1 MKSRWLAGAAL
12 AVAAAYPSVSAAQD
26 GSGQPAAG
34 EAEAD
39 GSVPANKGE
48 IVVTARK
55 REETLTD
62 VPLTITAITEEQ
74 LDRANIDDVSDIAQQ
89 TPGLSF
95 RQGFGRTGAG
105 QGGDASN
112 RPSIRGMSNILGTPN
127 ASFFVDGI
135 YVSGNITSYQL
146 DNLARVEV
154 IKGPQ
159 SALFGRQTFSG
170 AINFVTR
177 RPANELHGKLKFT
190 LGQYDH
196 VEGSGYVNGAII
208 PDTLL
213 FEVNARAY
221 DFGGDY
227 FNLDNNRRDIGDQR
241 SRNIGAKLIFA
252 PSPNFEATLN
262 LGYSKD
268 QDKGFAIQLQGSQ
281 KNNCFLP
288 IISGT
293 IFAPPFGNIPR
304 ALNRSTGYFCGEIE
318 IPKNYAWNID
328 EIEARGYRGLDR
340 DTLRTSLK
348 LEANTDSGWTF
359 TSVSAFNKQKNQQAY
374 DNTYQP
380 IPSPTIPITSFSPT
394 ISLTRVRDFSQE
406 FRVMTPQSAPIRA
419 LAGVYY
425 YKEDDGQRLSYNYQ
439 RDARYLLD
447 TQDGLR
453 NKAVFGLI
461 EWDTTDRLTLTA
473 EARYQKERIIGS
485 TEASTSAATTPRDT
499 LLPIIGVREA
509 NFEAFLPRFT
519 ARYELGPDWNVYGSA
534 AKGNKPGGFN
544 DLPTNIRQAD
554 LDFFLSEGLDTFDEE
569 TAWSYEIGTKG
580 SLFDRR
586 AWFSLSGFYVDW
598 RQQQLTRSEAYVQ
611 ASNNAPQNAAFIQN
625 AGKSRIRGLELDVSG
640 RPAEW
645 LYMRFAYTFVDAKF
659 LDFNDENTERVF
671 DTDGIPSYLADGSRN
686 PADTDTRDGQVRGN
700 RLPQTPQHQ
709 FVVST
714 EIKQAV
720 TAALSG
726 FLRSD
731 YSYESKRYV
740 QVDNLAHTGDSHLWN
755 LSTGVETDAWTLQL
769 YVENLLNDDT
779 PAVVTRLI
787 DPLRG
792 FVSIPNGLGGRQ
804 STLFRDFLI
813 AAPRKREIGASFTY
827 RF

>member
-1 MKSRWLAGAAL
+1 MRYRLLAGTATLVVGTMATG
-12 AVAAAYPSVSAAQD
+12 AYAQD
-26 GSGQPAAG
+26 AAPAADSRT
-34 EAEAD
+34 E
-39 GSVPANKGE
+39 VPANKGE

-62 VPLTITAITEEQ
+62 VPLTITAITEDQ
-74 LDRANIDDVSDIAQQ
+74 LDKANVDDVSDLAQQ

-105 QGGDASN
+105 QGGDASS
-112 RPSIRGMSNILGTPN
+112 RPSIRGMSNILGAPN
-127 ASFFVDGI
+127 ASFFVDGV

-177 RPANELHGKLKFT
+177 RPENEVHGKLKLT
-190 LGQYDH
+190 AGQYNH
-196 VEGSGYVNGAII
+196 REVSGYINGALV
-208 PDTLL
+208 PDKVF
-213 FEVNARAY
+213 FEINARSY

-227 FNLDNNRRDIGDQR
+227 LNLDNGKRDIGDQSSR
-241 SRNIGAKLIFA
+241 SIGAKLILA
-252 PSPNFEATLN
+252 PSDNFEATFN
-262 LGYSKD
+262 FGFARD
-268 QDKGFAIQLQGSQ
+268 VDKGFPIQLLGSQ
-281 KNNCFLP
+281 NNNCFLP

-318 IPKNYAWNID
+318 IPTDYSWNLD
-328 EIEARGYRGLDR
+328 EIEARGYNGLDR
-340 DTLRTSLK
+340 ETMRSSLK
-348 LEANTDSGWTF
+348 LEASTDSGWTF
-359 TSVSAFNKQKNQQAY
+359 TSVTAYNKSKNQQAY
-374 DNTYQP
+374 DNLYQP
-380 IPSPTIPITSFSPT
+380 IPSATIPITSFSPT
-394 ISLTRVRDFSQE
+394 ISGSRVRDFSQE
-406 FRVMTPQSAPIRA
+406 VRFATPVDAPVRA
-419 LAGVYY
+419 LAGAYY
-425 YKEDDGQRLSYNYQ
+425 YKEDDGLRFSYNYQ
-439 RDARYLLD
+439 RNALYLQA

-461 EWDTTDRLTLTA
+461 ELDATDRLTLTA
-473 EARYQKERIIGS
+473 EARYQTERIIGS
-485 TEASTSAATTPRDT
+485 NEASVSSAATPQLVVLPTT
-499 LLPIIGVREA
+499 LVREA
-509 NFEAFLPRFT
+509 KFDAFLPRFT

-544 DLPTNIRQAD
+544 DFPTNSRQAD

-586 AWFSLSGFYVDW
+586 AWFSLAGFQVDW
-598 RQQQLTRSEAYVQ
+598 SQQQLTRSEAYLTTTGTP
-611 ASNNAPQNAAFIQN
+611 ATAAFIQN
-625 AGKSRIRGLELDVSG
+625 AGKSRIRGIDFDISG
-640 RPAEW
+640 RPADW
-645 LYMRFAYTFVDAKF
+645 LFLRFAYSFVDAKF
-659 LDFNDENTERVF
+659 LDFNDENTERVY
-671 DTDGIPSYLADGSRN
+671 DTDGIPSYLADGVTRN
-686 PADTDTRDGQVRGN
+686 PADTDTLDGQVRGN

-709 FVVST
+709 FVLTSEITQPVSSSLN
-714 EIKQAV
+714 A
-720 TAALSG
+720 

-731 YSYESKRYV
+731 FSYEGKRYV
-740 QVDNLAHTGDSHLWN
+740 QVDNLAHTGDSYLWN
-755 LSTGVETDAWTLQL
+755 LATGIDHENWTLQL
-769 YVENLLNDDT
+769 FVENLLNDRT

-787 DPLRG
+787 DPRRG
-792 FVSIPNGLGGRQ
+792 FLSIPNGVGGRS

-813 AAPRKREIGASFTY
+813 SAPRKREIGASFTY